1 MHFLLGLFVALV
13 TLATGVLF
21 TEVFP
26 KWIKHIMTLI
36 GAISSGYA
44 ISILIRKISEMS
56 GLFEQPALYSTALIA
71 GAIMLVVI
79 IVTKIVLNK
88 KKA

>member
-44 ISILIRKISEMS
+44 ISILIRKIS
-56 GLFEQPALYSTALIA
+56 
-71 GAIMLVVI
+71 
-79 IVTKIVLNK
+79 
-88 KKA
+88 